1 MSVRITDGMMSR
13 RLVADLRSTTNRV
26 ADAHQQVATG
36 KRLVRPSIDPIDSM
50 RAVRLR
56 ADAAEARQHQRN
68 VDQAR
73 AWLDVSDK
81 ALSSVNDAIH
91 RVRELVIKA
100 GNGTTQLLDRQAM
113 AVEVDQLIGLVK
125 QSANASYNG
134 AYVFAG
140 QDTTSAPYDP
150 AVGPGTDGYGGDGG
164 AIVRTIGPGL
174 SVQVNVAGSAL
185 FGDGAD
191 GRLLH
196 VLRDISAHLRS
207 AVAADVEALRS
218 TDLVALDGRL
228 DDLLAARTTVGAI
241 SERLESAKGRLE
253 DVEDAATRFR
263 SEAED
268 ADMAQAILDL
278 TNHQSVYQAALRS
291 GAQIIQ
297 PSLMDFLR

>member
-13 RLVADLRSTTNRV
+13 RLVADLRNTTSRV
-26 ADAHQQVATG
+26 ADAHEQVSTG

-56 ADAAEARQHQRN
+56 ADAAEAKQHQRN
-68 VDQAR
+68 IDQAR
-73 AWLDVSDK
+73 AWLDVTDQ

-91 RVRELVIKA
+91 RVRELTVKA
-100 GNGTTQLLDRQAM
+100 GNGIYPLVDREAM
-113 AVEVDQLIGLVK
+113 ATEIDQLVGLVK
-125 QSANASYNG
+125 QAANASYNG

-140 QDTTSAPYDP
+140 QATTSVPYNANP
-150 AVGPGTDGYGGDGG
+150 ANPDTYAGDGG
-164 AIVRTIGPGL
+164 PIVRTIGPGVA
-174 SVQVNVAGSAL
+174 VQVNVPGGAL
-185 FGDGAD
+185 FGNGTD
-191 GRLLH
+191 GRLLN

-207 AVAADVEALRS
+207 TVPADVEALRS
-218 TDLVALDGRL
+218 TDLVALDRRL
-228 DDLLAARTTVGAI
+228 DDLLEARTTVGAV
-241 SERLESAKGRLE
+241 SERLESAKGRLQ
-253 DVEDAATRFR
+253 DVEDAANRFR

-268 ADMAQAILDL
+268 ADMAQAIMDL